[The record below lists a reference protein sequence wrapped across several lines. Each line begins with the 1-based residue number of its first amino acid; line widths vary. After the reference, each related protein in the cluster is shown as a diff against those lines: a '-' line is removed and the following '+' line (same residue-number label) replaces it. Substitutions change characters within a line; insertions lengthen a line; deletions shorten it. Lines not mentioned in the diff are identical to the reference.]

1 MLNKTNNP
9 HYDFPIEMVRLNAI
23 GQTQDNGLPHY
34 TKYLQT
40 WLELWFELILEM
52 Y

>member
-23 GQTQDNGLPHY
+23 GQTQDNGLPSLY
-34 TKYLQT
+34 QVPTDMARALVVG
-40 WLELWFELILEM
+40 
-52 Y
+52 